1 MTPQQPAHPHP
12 QQIALKGALIPYAV
26 VAVIFVVAWSATRG
40 ADGALGAGLATVLVG
55 VFFGSG
61 FYLERKV
68 RTADPMV
75 VMAVAMAG
83 FAIKFMGLAGILVAL
98 RGTDLFDPTAF
109 ASTSI
114 SLAVAW
120 LAGEVR
126 AFTKGQFFY
135 TDPGAKSTDP
145 G

>member
-1 MTPQQPAHPHP
+1 MTTPAAHPHP
-12 QQIALKGALIPYAV
+12 QQIALKGALIPFGVAAV
-26 VAVIFVVAWSATRG
+26 PLLIGWTIARG
-40 ADGALGAGLATVLVG
+40 ADGGLGALLATAIVA

-75 VMAVAMAG
+75 VMALAMAG

-98 RGTDLFDPTAF
+98 RGTNLFDTTAF
-109 ASTSI
+109 ASTAI
-114 SLAVAW
+114 ILAVAW

-135 TDPGAKSTDP
+135 TDAGDKSTNT